1 MDRRR
6 LPTLISQNEVN
17 FVDFYI
23 LPCNNP
29 QAMLKSYGPKETK
42 LHLCIALSVSLETL
56 GLVGILRVY
65 AASHIRKGIN
75 SNQEHIYAEEWLE
88 ASSSP

>member
-1 MDRRR
+1 MDLGS
-6 LPTLISQNEVN
+6 LPALISQNKVN

-29 QAMLKSYGPKETK
+29 QAILKSYGPKETK
-42 LHLCIALSVSLETL
+42 LYLCIALSVLLETL
-56 GLVGILRVY
+56 GLAGILRVY

-75 SNQEHIYAEEWLE
+75 SNQEHFYAEWLE
-88 ASSSP
+88 ASSAP